1 MGSIGSW
8 EHFMLQKVLEGA
20 ANTGQVERACRT
32 SCLHTPALQSD
43 RVPASVCSA
52 ACRTCLSCAK
62 AAGPSGQPVQGRKQH
77 DTLGA
82 RGTKPPNT
90 KGVSKCWYF
99 YPKRWGKGICYLVNS
114 PSCLV
119 MLKSFSDRFPKPLFS
134 CFLLFLLIV
143 LPLI

>member
-1 MGSIGSW
+1 
-8 EHFMLQKVLEGA
+8 MLQKVLEGA
-20 ANTGQVERACRT
+20 ADTGQVERACRT

-62 AAGPSGQPVQGRKQH
+62 ATGPSGQPVRGRKQH

-90 KGVSKCWYF
+90 AGVSKCWYF
-99 YPKRWGKGICYLVNS
+99 YPKRCGKGICYVVNS
-114 PSCLV
+114 LSCLV
-119 MLKSFSDRFPKPLFS
+119 MLKSCSDRFPKPLFS